1 MNFYNMFKLQNEF
14 PNIELFKKHF
24 PVTDR
29 TIFAWDDIIY
39 CNYDLPPHL
48 IIHEQEHLKQ
58 QKEYGLKVWLKK
70 YIEDKEFRLKMELKA
85 YRKQLNSIKD
95 REKKNRV
102 RIQVSRDLGSALY
115 DNIISFQEAFD
126 KLR

>member
-29 TIFAWDDIIY
+29 TIFAWDDTIY
-39 CNYDLPPHL
+39 CNYNLPPDL
-48 IIHEQEHLKQ
+48 IIHEQVHLKQ
-58 QKEYGLKVWLKK
+58 QEKYGLDVWLEK
-70 YIEDKEFRLKMELKA
+70 YIDDEEFRLKMELQA

-95 REKKNRV
+95 REKRNGV
-102 RIQVSRDLGSALY
+102 RIRVSRDLGSALY
-115 DNIISFQEAFD
+115 NNIISFKEAFD
-126 KLR
+126 KLN